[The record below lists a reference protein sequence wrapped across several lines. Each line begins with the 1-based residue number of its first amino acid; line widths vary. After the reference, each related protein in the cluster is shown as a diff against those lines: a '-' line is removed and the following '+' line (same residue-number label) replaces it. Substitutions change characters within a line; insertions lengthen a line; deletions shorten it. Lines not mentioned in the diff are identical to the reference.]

1 VVEVNGVEEFMEY
14 RFEEGEILAGK
25 FRIERRLGKGG
36 MGVVYAAHHLQLDE
50 PVAIKLL
57 LPEAARDH
65 DAIARFMREA
75 RAAVKV
81 KSEHVARI
89 IDVARLEDGAPYMV
103 MEYLDGNDL
112 GSVGRDGALPIVKAV
127 GYVLEAIDAIA
138 EAHALGIVHRDLKP
152 SNLFLAD
159 RPDGTQLI
167 KVLDF
172 GISKM
177 QSRTGLTPDTMTKS
191 TALLGSPLYMPP
203 EQMKSTRDVDMRADI
218 WSLGAILFELLT
230 GQPPFDA
237 DTLPMLFSM
246 VLNEEP
252 ARASS
257 LRADVPP
264 ELDAVIQTCLRKE
277 PGERFQTIAELAE
290 SLVPFGP
297 PEGRLH
303 AERAVRLLAGIST
316 ASLRRATLD
325 EQPKERTG
333 KTGWSWLRGA
343 SHTSVNRTPWLAL
356 GVLAGVVLSG
366 AVAVGVTYGRGQTAM
381 GGANET
387 VLPVASGSSENVPGS
402 ASAPPA
408 VSAPAATSSATKE
421 VDGRQDAGVVG
432 SSSAGKEPRSK
443 VGGVKPSP
451 LPPPP
456 PIGTAVTATRP
467 PSMPSPPP
475 TPAVPDY
482 GDRK

>member
-1 VVEVNGVEEFMEY
+1 MGANSAKFMEY
-14 RFEEGEILAGK
+14 RFEEGEVLAGK

-103 MEYLDGNDL
+103 MEYLDGHDL
-112 GSVGRDGALPIVKAV
+112 GTVQRDGALPIARAV

-152 SNLFLAD
+152 SNLFLAN
-159 RPDGTQLI
+159 RPDGTQVI

-237 DTLPMLFSM
+237 DTLPVLFSM

-252 ARASS
+252 SLASS
-257 LRADVPP
+257 LREDIPG
-264 ELDAVIQTCLRKE
+264 ELDEVIQTCLRKE

-297 PEGRLH
+297 PEGRRH
-303 AERAVRLLAGIST
+303 AERAMRLLAGIPTS
-316 ASLRRATLD
+316 SLRRATLD
-325 EQPKERTG
+325 ERTKERTG

-343 SHTSVNRTPWLAL
+343 SHTSVNRTPWLVL
-356 GVLAGVVLSG
+356 GALAGVVLSG
-366 AVAVGVTYGRGQTAM
+366 AVAVGVTYGRGPTAM
-381 GGANET
+381 GGTNET
-387 VLPVASGSSENVPGS
+387 VLPVASDSSENVPGS
-402 ASAPPA
+402 AAAPPA
-408 VSAPAATSSATKE
+408 VSAPASSATR
-421 VDGRQDAGVVG
+421 DGDGPQDAGVNG
-432 SSSAGKEPRSK
+432 SSSAPAASRLKAE
-443 VGGVKPSP
+443 GVKTSR

-456 PIGTAVTATRP
+456 PIATVATSKRP
-467 PSMPSPPP
+467 PSKPPPPP

>member
-1 VVEVNGVEEFMEY
+1 MGANGIEFMEY

-25 FRIERRLGKGG
+25 FRIERRLGRGG

-65 DAIARFMREA
+65 DAISRFMREA

-103 MEYLDGNDL
+103 MEYLQGHDL
-112 GSVGRDGALPIVKAV
+112 GTVQRDGELPIAMVV

-230 GQPPFDA
+230 GHPPFDA
-237 DTLPMLFSM
+237 DTLPMLFSK

-252 ARASS
+252 SLASS
-257 LRADVPP
+257 LRADVPR
-264 ELDAVIQTCLRKE
+264 ELDEVIQTCLRKE
-277 PGERFQTIAELAE
+277 PGERFQTIAEMAE

-297 PEGRLH
+297 PGGRLH
-303 AERAVRLLAGIST
+303 AERAMRLLAGIST

-325 EQPKERTG
+325 ERPKEPTG
-333 KTGWSWLRGA
+333 KTGWSWLRGS
-343 SHTSVNRTPWLAL
+343 SHASVNRTPWLAL

-366 AVAVGVTYGRGQTAM
+366 AVAVGVTYGRGPTAV
-381 GGANET
+381 GGTNGT
-387 VLPVASGSSENVPGS
+387 VLLVASGSSENVPGS
-402 ASAPPA
+402 SVAPPA
-408 VSAPAATSSATKE
+408 VSVPATTSSATS
-421 VDGRQDAGVVG
+421 DGGGPQDAGVNG
-432 SSSAGKEPRSK
+432 ASSARADSRSK
-443 VGGVKPSP
+443 VEGVKTSRRLPQPPTGTAAPPSK
-451 LPPPP
+451 PPPASTP
-456 PIGTAVTATRP
+456 P
-467 PSMPSPPP
+467 
-475 TPAVPDY
+475 VPDY